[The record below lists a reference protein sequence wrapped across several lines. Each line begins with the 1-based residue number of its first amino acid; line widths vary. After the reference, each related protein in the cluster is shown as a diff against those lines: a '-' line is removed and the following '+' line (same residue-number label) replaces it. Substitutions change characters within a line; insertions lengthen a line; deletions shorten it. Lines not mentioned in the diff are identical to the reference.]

1 MKNGLKYAHIFS
13 KILAFSG
20 AYVPI
25 RIVDN
30 GGVPVDDGVS
40 DVAFQC
46 RVFGDPMVLATSDLD
61 PRFIFHGLKES
72 GKEIPRIFMTEGSED
87 FLLTENRSMRDFL
100 QKKKRILCI
109 SKIKELMIGTF
120 GISIWMKRL
129 LFWQNK

>member
-100 QKKKRILCI
+100 QKKEEDFVYIEDK
-109 SKIKELMIGTF
+109 GTHD
-120 GISIWMKRL
+120 WD
-129 LFWQNK
+129 FWNKHMDEAFAFLAK